1 MDRVALAGTERETGA
16 VHPRGHSRRPS
27 VVRLLIAALLV
38 TMGGCTHF
46 TPYHRAGLP
55 PRVPAAAPAAIDH
68 RVVLIGDTGAPNP
81 DGEPVLQLLAQR
93 VRIMPERTTI
103 VFLGD
108 IVYERGMPEPVSE
121 AEKPLDA
128 VADAIDVVLPD
139 VLASRREAERQV
151 RAQLS
156 VVANTQVQ
164 ALFVAGNHDWDQFED
179 AGGWQR
185 ILALE
190 AFIRAEAKADHA
202 KVALT
207 PSGGCPGPVV
217 VPLGTRGAVI
227 TLDTQWWIETRQ
239 DGKPTPNRNPTNC
252 PYVTEADVRA
262 RLLADLEAAARAGRW
277 TIVAAHHP
285 LETEGPHGGFADFR
299 SHLFPLR
306 AIRHHLPFWLDWVPI
321 PLLGSFSVWFRGCC
335 SPSAQDLSHSRNRH
349 MRRSLQ
355 FTFGD
360 AEKKGVA
367 PLVYAA
373 GHDHSLQVFDG
384 EPHHTRFT
392 LVSGMGSR
400 SSDVGSN
407 RRTLFAHSTPFEP
420 GFMEIDFLG
429 DGSARLAVWE
439 HDGKHA
445 EGVEVFSLTLATG
458 PPRLVDR

>member
-1 MDRVALAGTERETGA
+1 
-16 VHPRGHSRRPS
+16 VHSRGLSRRPS
-27 VVRLLIAALLV
+27 VVHPLVAALLV
-38 TMGGCTHF
+38 TVGACTHF
-46 TPYHRAGLP
+46 TPYHRSDLAA
-55 PRVPAAAPAAIDH
+55 RIAAAAPAAIDH

-108 IVYERGMPEPVSE
+108 IVYERGMPAPVTA

-139 VLASRREAERQV
+139 VLASRQEAEKQV

-156 VVANTQVQ
+156 VVAGTKVR
-164 ALFVAGNHDWDQFED
+164 AVFVAGNHDWDQFE
-179 AGGWQR
+179 AEGGWDR

-190 AFIRAEAKADHA
+190 SFIRAEAEADG
-202 KVALT
+202 VNVSLT

-217 VPLGTRGAVI
+217 VPLGKRGAVI
-227 TLDTQWWIETRQ
+227 ALDTQWWIETRK

-252 PYVTEADVRA
+252 PYVTEEDVRA

-285 LETEGPHGGFADFR
+285 LDTEGPHGGFADFR

-306 AIRHHLPFWLDWVPI
+306 AIRHYLPFWLDWVPI
-321 PLLGSFSVWFRGCC
+321 PLLGSMSVWFRECC
-335 SPSAQDLSHSRNRH
+335 SPSGQDMSHRRNRH
-349 MRRSLQ
+349 MRRSLK

-360 AEKKGVA
+360 AQKKGVA

-384 EPHHTRFT
+384 SPHHTRYT

-407 RRTLFAHSTPFEP
+407 RRTLFAHSNPLEP
-420 GFMEIDFLG
+420 GFMEIDFLR

-445 EGVEVFSLTLATG
+445 EGVEVFSLLLADG
-458 PPRLVDR
+458 PPRR